1 MMQFPFLWGQK
12 MSVKKYAHPPQQFP
26 VRQSLV
32 LFRDRMVTNC
42 LLFACRASAGEELR
56 RALYSTG
63 WREKNQAPFL
73 WNFTGN
79 CAGTSNSPLTNP
91 AEVANIKP
99 YLNILR

>member
-1 MMQFPFLWGQK
+1 MQKNEFEAMIKELLPDVTEQAMEKWTQ
-12 MSVKKYAHPPQQFP
+12 YAPIPPQIS

-63 WREKNQAPFL
+63 WCGKNQAPFC
-73 WNFTGN
+73 G
-79 CAGTSNSPLTNP
+79 
-91 AEVANIKP
+91 
-99 YLNILR
+99 ILPGIVPKRPICP

>member
-1 MMQFPFLWGQK
+1 

-26 VRQSLV
+26 VLQSLV
-32 LFRDRMVTNC
+32 FFRDRMVTIC
-42 LLFACRASAGEELR
+42 LLFSCRASAGEELR

-63 WREKNQAPFL
+63 WCGKNQAPFL

-79 CAGTSNSPLTNP
+79 CAETSNLPLTNP
-91 AEVANIKP
+91 AEVAKIKP